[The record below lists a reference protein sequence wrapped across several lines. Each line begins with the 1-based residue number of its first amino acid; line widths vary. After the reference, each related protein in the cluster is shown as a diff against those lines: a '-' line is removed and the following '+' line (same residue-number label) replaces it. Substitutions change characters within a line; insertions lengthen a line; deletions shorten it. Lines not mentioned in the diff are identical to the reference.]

1 MGSLFATVLLDV
13 LPITPLGG
21 TFFWM
26 THNWGGATPP
36 GVARELPDVPEI
48 LFSCNRHAP
57 GFPSGLAVDEVSR

>member
-13 LPITPLGG
+13 LPMTPLGG
-21 TFFWM
+21 TFFLDDSQLVWRDS
-26 THNWGGATPP
+26 P
-36 GVARELPDVPEI
+36 GVARELPDVPEL

>member
-1 MGSLFATVLLDV
+1 MGSLFRDRVTRCSAHH
-13 LPITPLGG
+13 PAGG

>member
-26 THNWGGATPP
+26 THNWGGATPQASR
-36 GVARELPDVPEI
+36 G
-48 LFSCNRHAP
+48 N
-57 GFPSGLAVDEVSR
+57 FPMSRKSYSPATATRLVSRRASRWTR